1 MRLRNAL
8 VLVVVASAA
17 LMGTPTA
24 QAEAD
29 RVGYGER
36 ISKKIV
42 KHIRGTHYCQMKM
55 DRPRTKVRLLFTKQ
69 SIHRRRYVLRVWIDR
84 HDDFCDALRKHQK
97 QRRAFGG
104 YGRPPHYSQWL
115 CIHSHEGAWNANT
128 GNGYYGG
135 LQMDMSFQSAYGG
148 HLLRT
153 KGTANNWTPMEQMWV
168 AERAYSSGR
177 GFGPWPNTARMCGLR

>member
-84 HDDFCDALRKHQK
+84 HDRLL
-97 QRRAFGG
+97 RRAAEASEAASCFEATVARRTTASG
-104 YGRPPHYSQWL
+104 
-115 CIHSHEGAWNANT
+115 
-128 GNGYYGG
+128 
-135 LQMDMSFQSAYGG
+135 SASTRTKGPG
-148 HLLRT
+148 TEHRQRLLRRLADGQSFRAPT
-153 KGTANNWTPMEQMWV
+153 AGTCSAEGTANNWTPMEQMWV